1 MAIADRTSALSSGGL
16 FLLTQRAKTSCT
28 IQPETGAEVELRQG
42 SGFLVARCHDCLSAE
57 QAFDNAHEI
66 AQKGL
71 DILTA
76 AGQRPTQITDAY
88 TEVLLWWRQGH
99 QQILRIVSVMPAGIE
114 ISMSLQV
121 IKNGHIVPPS
131 PRPTPNWHPSLRY
144 FRLSQA
150 TDDLT
155 EAFRNAYLAFESI
168 LSFRYPRG
176 TSPFERERVWLTRAL
191 RAVDS
196 TNPLSQAFIPRTAD
210 VVSEF
215 IKDVYTDVRCRL
227 FHAKSAAPTILPQSI
242 ADRGAVRSACSKL
255 MRVTQM
261 LIIAWLGGNRH
272 GGSLSYH
279 GFEVTYGAVLSNV
292 LLMLEG
298 EPMHHGI
305 SSVSIPMRIAVE
317 LNSPGLLTAI
327 ASVVK
332 PRSLPILHR
341 AQVTKAATTLL
352 EYEFPGRL
360 DPIGLDELQFQVG
373 FQLRNSGG
381 PKTIFRS

>member
-1 MAIADRTSALSSGGL
+1 
-16 FLLTQRAKTSCT
+16 
-28 IQPETGAEVELRQG
+28 
-42 SGFLVARCHDCLSAE
+42 
-57 QAFDNAHEI
+57 
-66 AQKGL
+66 
-71 DILTA
+71 
-76 AGQRPTQITDAY
+76 
-88 TEVLLWWRQGH
+88 
-99 QQILRIVSVMPAGIE
+99 
-114 ISMSLQV
+114 
-121 IKNGHIVPPS
+121 
-131 PRPTPNWHPSLRY
+131 
-144 FRLSQA
+144 
-150 TDDLT
+150 
-155 EAFRNAYLAFESI
+155 
-168 LSFRYPRG
+168 
-176 TSPFERERVWLTRAL
+176 
-191 RAVDS
+191 
-196 TNPLSQAFIPRTAD
+196 
-210 VVSEF
+210 
-215 IKDVYTDVRCRL
+215 
-227 FHAKSAAPTILPQSI
+227 
-242 ADRGAVRSACSKL
+242 
-255 MRVTQM
+255 M